1 MSEPTTS
8 EERGGPRPVLA
19 TALRILTFRADRWT
33 YAEFDRRHLV
43 FGLVATWIV
52 GMGRWWDDPRAHL
65 VQKLGL
71 GSVVYVFALATV
83 LWLFL
88 LPLRTGALPWRHV
101 LTLVTLTA
109 PPAAIY
115 AMPVERWMSVE
126 DAITVNMCFLGVVA
140 SWRVAMVVV
149 WMRRALGFLWRDIA
163 AGLFLPL
170 AGVAWAIAAVNPER
184 ANVIEIMGGV
194 RTPTPGDGAFEL
206 VQVSACLSGVLAL
219 PILFLYSLGIGSAN
233 RRRREAAERAARA
246 SAPPADTN

>member
-1 MSEPTTS
+1 
-8 EERGGPRPVLA
+8 VF
-19 TALRILTFRADRWT
+19 RILTFRARRET

-52 GMGRWWDDPRAHL
+52 GMGRWWDDPGAHL

-88 LPLRTGALPWRHV
+88 LPLRTGPLPWRHV

-115 AMPVERWMSVE
+115 AIPVERWMSVE
-126 DAITVNMCFLGVVA
+126 DAIGVNMGFLAVVA
-140 SWRVAMVVV
+140 SWRVAIVVV

-163 AGLFLPL
+163 AGLFVPL
-170 AGVAWAIAAVNPER
+170 AGVAWTIAAVNPER

-194 RTPTPGDGAFEL
+194 RPPTPGDGAMEILQGFGCISIL
-206 VQVSACLSGVLAL
+206 LAL
-219 PILFLYSLGIGSAN
+219 PMLFVYSMGVQSAIE
-233 RRRREAAERAARA
+233 RRRRKAERAARA
-246 SAPPADTN
+246 AAPPADAS